1 MLFQNMKI
9 SNRISKM
16 LHDQVAMEANA
27 SSYYLS
33 VASWC
38 NVNGYEGAANF
49 FRNHSNEEREHMLK
63 IVDYLND
70 LKINVTIPQIEKPPQ
85 NMNSLE
91 QICKTA
97 LQNEQN
103 VTTSINEIISLA
115 QKEHDHRTDF
125 FLEWFVNEQI
135 EEEDLFET
143 ILQKFEII
151 GRDNLALHEID
162 KILDKLKDAK

>member
-1 MLFQNMKI
+1 MKI

-63 IVDYLND
+63 IVDYLNE

-103 VTTSINEIISLA
+103 VA
-115 QKEHDHRTDF
+115 Q
-125 FLEWFVNEQI
+125 V
-135 EEEDLFET
+135 
-143 ILQKFEII
+143 
-151 GRDNLALHEID
+151 
-162 KILDKLKDAK
+162 